1 MTRHMRTKL
10 IVKMALGLALLC
22 AGAAAGAQTM
32 MNVPARKATSL
43 DGYWNNIIDPYGH
56 GNGNYMRDRTF
67 DGTRLQD
74 YDFDTSPELKVPGD
88 WNTQN
93 PKYYYYEG
101 IMWYRT
107 KFNYDLTPGNRLF
120 VHFEAA
126 NYKTSVWVNG
136 RLAGEHEGG
145 YTGFEYEITSL
156 LRPGQENSLV
166 VRVNNQRLPDGVP
179 TMNTDWWNYGGIT
192 RSVYLVE
199 TAPTFIYDYSVQLS
213 KDRTK
218 IEGWIRLKGDDVA
231 AKDVQLAIPELKI
244 SNTYRTGADG
254 IATFSLKAKPE
265 LWSPESPKLYD
276 VAVQFG
282 GESISD
288 RIGFRTIETKG
299 DKILLNGK
307 EVFLAGINLHEETV
321 GDSRRANCKEDD
333 VKLLTM
339 AKELGC
345 NFVRLAHY
353 PHNADMTRTADE
365 LGLMVWS
372 EIPLYWGINWRN
384 EGTYTLAVQ
393 QLTEMISR
401 DRNRASIIIWSIANE
416 TSVNAERTAF
426 LSKLAGE
433 ARSLDGTRLISA
445 ALQNVN
451 KQLAPNLYT
460 VEDPLHEALDLFS
473 FNEYIGWYDATK
485 EACDVIEWSLPADKP
500 IVISEF
506 GGGGRRGRHSGP
518 DAYFS
523 EDNMVDLYRH
533 QFIMLG
539 KIKGLAGTIPWV
551 LKDFRS
557 PHRVLQGIQD
567 DFNRKGI
574 YDDKGRK
581 KEVWNVLKEWND
593 AHR

>member
-10 IVKMALGLALLC
+10 IVRMALGLALLC

-74 YDFDTSPELKVPGD
+74 YDFDTSTELKVPGD

-244 SNTYRTGADG
+244 SNTYRTGAAKAS
-254 IATFSLKAKPE
+254 AT
-265 LWSPESPKLYD
+265 
-276 VAVQFG
+276 
-282 GESISD
+282 
-288 RIGFRTIETKG
+288 
-299 DKILLNGK
+299 
-307 EVFLAGINLHEETV
+307 
-321 GDSRRANCKEDD
+321 
-333 VKLLTM
+333 
-339 AKELGC
+339 
-345 NFVRLAHY
+345 
-353 PHNADMTRTADE
+353 
-365 LGLMVWS
+365 
-372 EIPLYWGINWRN
+372 
-384 EGTYTLAVQ
+384 
-393 QLTEMISR
+393 
-401 DRNRASIIIWSIANE
+401 AS
-416 TSVNAERTAF
+416 
-426 LSKLAGE
+426 G
-433 ARSLDGTRLISA
+433 
-445 ALQNVN
+445 
-451 KQLAPNLYT
+451 
-460 VEDPLHEALDLFS
+460 
-473 FNEYIGWYDATK
+473 
-485 EACDVIEWSLPADKP
+485 
-500 IVISEF
+500 
-506 GGGGRRGRHSGP
+506 SG
-518 DAYFS
+518 
-523 EDNMVDLYRH
+523 
-533 QFIMLG
+533 Q
-539 KIKGLAGTIPWV
+539 
-551 LKDFRS
+551 
-557 PHRVLQGIQD
+557 
-567 DFNRKGI
+567 
-574 YDDKGRK
+574 
-581 KEVWNVLKEWND
+581 
-593 AHR
+593 